1 MKVLGEAHGEDF
13 AIYNADT
20 VDFIR
25 QLPDRHVDL
34 SVFSPPFSSLYT
46 YSGSDRD
53 MGNCA
58 DDAEFIKHY
67 GFMVGELFRITKPG
81 RLCAVHCKDL
91 VDYAGSAGRA
101 GLRDFPGEIIRVH
114 EAAGWKFHS
123 RTTVWK
129 SPVTEM
135 QRTKAHGLLYKQLR
149 SDSTFSRMGLADYIL
164 WFRRWAEEG
173 EEVVPVTH
181 TSDSFPLD
189 QWQEWASP
197 VWMTIDQ
204 TDVLNVEQA
213 RGGKD
218 EKHMC
223 PLQLDL
229 IERVVRLHSNAGE
242 TVFSPFAGIG
252 SEGYSAL
259 RCGRKFVGVEL
270 KPEYFRW
277 AVRNLEAARQQRT
290 FSFYDAQPAVALSE
304 DSLSPRPESPDPARA
319 ATERREPLVDASGAG
334 PDAPAPAEASSR
346 SKDSESPRLE
356 ASSDGSQPQ
365 SPEHLGGESSTT
377 AHPPQGNDS
386 GPNATQ
392 ADAKP
397 EVGAGRTSHEGKN
410 SPITSGGPDDGGER
424 PPTNLSPRPAPA
436 PKRMTV
442 LWPDGR
448 VTNP

>member
-1 MKVLGEAHGEDF
+1 MKVLAEAHGDDF
-13 AIYNADT
+13 ALFNADA
-20 VDFIR
+20 VEAIR
-25 QLPDRHVDL
+25 DIPDKAIDL

-58 DDAEFIKHY
+58 DDAEFIRHY
-67 GFMVGELFRITKPG
+67 SFLVGELYRITKPG
-81 RLCAVHCKDL
+81 RLCAVHVKDL

-101 GLRDFPGEIIRVH
+101 GLRDFPGEVIRAH
-114 EAAGWKFHS
+114 EAAGWKYHS

-129 SPVTEM
+129 SPVVEM

-149 SDSTFSRMGLADYIL
+149 TDSTFSRMGLPDYIL

-181 TSDSFPLD
+181 TADSFPLD

-197 VWMTIDQ
+197 VWWTIDQ
-204 TDVLNVEQA
+204 TDVLNVQQA
-213 RGGKD
+213 REDKD

-229 IERVVRLHSNAGE
+229 VERVVRLHSNPGE

-252 SEGYSAL
+252 SEGYGAL
-259 RCGRKFVGVEL
+259 RSDRKFVGIEL

-277 AVRNLEAARQQRT
+277 AIRNLEAARKQIA
-290 FSFYDAQPAVALSE
+290 FSFPPTQPAAAAAE
-304 DSLSPRPESPDPARA
+304 TPPSPRPEGVEPARA
-319 ATERREPLVDASGAG
+319 ERREPPAGASGAG
-334 PDAPAPAEASSR
+334 SDAPILN
-346 SKDSESPRLE
+346 DSESPLLE
-356 ASSDGSQPQ
+356 ASSDGSQPP
-365 SPEHLGGESSTT
+365 SPDHPGGVSSTT
-377 AHPPQGNDS
+377 AHPPRENDRGS
-386 GPNATQ
+386 NAMRAEPAKGGGLV
-392 ADAKP
+392 AD
-397 EVGAGRTSHEGKN
+397 SHEGVN
-410 SPITSGGPDDGGER
+410 SQSTGGPADQGGKT
-424 PPTNLSPRPAPA
+424 PTFSGSPKPAPA

-442 LWPDGR
+442 HWPDGK